1 MGLEAATLAAQE
13 KAADD
18 ARASTD
24 VGGGAGSN
32 LSLGVAPTGI
42 VVPHHTVAM
51 DLIEAGFNA
60 AQAGKYDRIIILFP
74 DHFRRSRAPFATTSK
89 DLSTASGAVRI
100 DKPSVDRLLRS
111 PLVEDS
117 GLFAKD
123 HGIQVLLPFI
133 RRCFSEIP
141 VVPVALRI
149 DSKKEQWLELV
160 RALEPL
166 FGERSLIVQSTDF
179 SHYLNHRQARRHDQ
193 QTMNV
198 LAAGDPDALLRLGQP
213 AHLDSVAAQFVHM
226 ELQKRRGNVGPV
238 VLANKNSQQYSP
250 VLERQTTS
258 YILQAYYAP
267 ARAPLSLPRILD
279 EEVWIFAGDTFLG
292 RNLGPTLAIPQKRA
306 ALRDAILSATA
317 GNPLAINL
325 EGVLLPHVSDPASQH
340 LLAMEQSA
348 ALDFLKSINVRVAS
362 LANNHSHD
370 AGPTGLKN
378 TARILR
384 ESGIQ
389 PVEEGDIYDAGRF
402 RLTALSDFC
411 NTRSPLGGRIDSRAA
426 TKLTRAQGLRF
437 PAFAMVHW
445 GKEFDPEPQASQLRI
460 AGWLQGTEISLICG
474 AHPHVASSNLQLWRG
489 GDGLVAW
496 TLGNFVFD
504 QPRGSGALLEVRFF
518 RNGTYA
524 TRLLPIGNLLAGIRE
539 EMKSATTRR

>member
-1 MGLEAATLAAQE
+1 MVLEAATLAAQE
-13 KAADD
+13 KAADN

-60 AQAGKYDRIIILFP
+60 ARAGKYDRIIILFP
-74 DHFRRSRAPFATTSK
+74 DHFRRSRASFATTSK
-89 DLSTASGAVRI
+89 DLSTASGDVRI
-100 DKPSVDRLLRS
+100 DKPSVDQLLRS
-111 PLVEDS
+111 PFVEDS

-123 HGIQVLLPFI
+123 HGIQVLLPLI
-133 RRCFSEIP
+133 RRFFPETP

-149 DSKKEQWLELV
+149 DSRKEQWLELV
-160 RALEPL
+160 SALESL
-166 FGERSLIVQSTDF
+166 FGERTLIVQSTDF
-179 SHYLNHRQARRHDQ
+179 SHYLTHRQARRHDQ
-193 QTMNV
+193 QTMNA
-198 LAAGDPDALLRLGQP
+198 LATGDPNALLTLDQP

-226 ELQKRRGNVGPV
+226 ELQRRRGNVGPV

-258 YILQAYYAP
+258 YILQLFHAP
-267 ARAPLSLPRILD
+267 KRFPSALPNELC
-279 EEVWIFAGDTFLG
+279 EETWIFAGDTFLG
-292 RNLGPTLAIPQKRA
+292 RNLGPTLALPEKRA

-317 GNPLAINL
+317 GHPIAINL
-325 EGVLLPHVSDPASQH
+325 EGVLLPSVSDADSQH
-340 LLAMEQSA
+340 RLVMEQSVA
-348 ALDFLKSINVRVAS
+348 VDFLKSINVRVAS
-362 LANNHSHD
+362 LANNHSYD
-370 AGPTGLKN
+370 AGSTGLKN

-384 ESGIQ
+384 ESGIH
-389 PVEEGDIYDAGRF
+389 PVEEGDIYDAGKF

-411 NTRSPLGGRIDSRAA
+411 NMRSPLGGRIDSRAA
-426 TKLTRAQGLRF
+426 IKLTRAQGLRF

-445 GKEFDPEPQASQLRI
+445 GKEFDPEPQASQSRI
-460 AGWLQGTEISLICG
+460 ADWLQGTEISLICG
-474 AHPHVASSNLQLWRG
+474 AHPHVASLNLQLWRG
-489 GDGLVAW
+489 NDGLVAW

-524 TRLLPIGNLLAGIRE
+524 TRILPIGNLLAGIRE
-539 EMKSATTRR
+539 EIKSSTARR